1 MNFFEHQEQARRKT
15 SMLVG
20 LFVIAMAGLIAGTYV
35 LVMSLYLG
43 GLEQA
48 PQQRDALVNQL
59 GPDTFWRPDI
69 FAGVSLAVFL
79 VVGGGSLYK
88 TAQLSG
94 GGEPLALSLGG
105 RRLLNDSTDPVE
117 RKILNIVEEMALA
130 SGLPVPPVYMMENE
144 QGINAFAAGYQP
156 EDAVIG
162 VTRGCVEQLSRD
174 ELQGVIAHEFSHI
187 LNGDMRLNIRLIGIV
202 HGILIVGL
210 IGYYTLRIAAA
221 SGGRRSSN
229 NKGGGGLV
237 FLGLGLGLMAIG
249 FIGTL
254 IGNLIK
260 AAVSRQR
267 EFLADASAVQFTR
280 DPNGIAGALKKI
292 GGLNTGSKVTVAKA
306 AEASHMF
313 FAEGVSELFATHPP
327 LAKRIARID
336 MFWQAEMAA
345 DKREERIQET
355 RTAAFAPAGAAG
367 FAGSGAGAAPSGSVS
382 PESQTIDRTAPADE
396 TTPVATPTPEQA
408 VEAIGK
414 PTPQQIARSHELL
427 ESLPETL
434 REAAREPYGARGVI
448 YALLLDADFTSCQQQ
463 FERLAAEADPAVY
476 RSTIQLHKLI
486 VTLPRKSR
494 LPLVDI
500 CLGPLKDL
508 SPEQYERFRENIH
521 ALAAADNRL
530 SLFEW
535 TLQKVVLHV
544 LDPHFGRKRK
554 RKTNQRPA
562 PEDVSTV
569 LSALA
574 HAGSREEHAVQSAFE
589 RGVEATGLPPLELQ
603 SWDPTI
609 FDRLNHSLDALG
621 RLPGKSKSKLI
632 RGLAETASADG
643 TITPREIDLLRAIAT
658 TLDCPM
664 PLMV

>member
-1 MNFFEHQEQARRKT
+1 MNFFEHQDRARRKT
-15 SMLVG
+15 GMLVW
-20 LFVIAMAGLIAGTYV
+20 LFVIAVAGLIAGTYI
-35 LVMSLYLG
+35 LIMSLYLG

-48 PQQRDALVNQL
+48 SQQREMLIDQF
-59 GPDTFWRPDI
+59 GPDTFWRPDVLI
-69 FAGVSLAVFL
+69 AVAMAISL

-105 RRLLNDSTDPVE
+105 RRLLNDSGDPLE
-117 RKILNIVEEMALA
+117 RKILNVVEEMALA
-130 SGLPVPPVYMMENE
+130 AGLPVPPVFMMDRE
-144 QGINAFAAGYQP
+144 QGINAFAAGYQA

-162 VTRGCVEQLSRD
+162 VTRGCVLKLSRD

-202 HGILIVGL
+202 HGILLVGL

-229 NKGGGGLV
+229 DKGGGGLV

-313 FAEGVSELFATHPP
+313 FATGVAELFATHPP
-327 LAKRIARID
+327 LEKRIARID
-336 MFWQAEMAA
+336 MFWQAEMAT
-345 DKREERIQET
+345 DKREEGIQET
-355 RTAAFAPAGAAG
+355 RTSAFAPAGAAG
-367 FAGSGAGAAPSGSVS
+367 FAGSAAVPTPSSSVS
-382 PESQTIDRTAPADE
+382 PESNSMDRNVPVNKTAPLAA
-396 TTPVATPTPEQA
+396 PSPEQA

-434 REAAREPYGARGVI
+434 RKAAREPYGARGVI

-476 RSTIQLHKLI
+476 RSTIELHKLI
-486 VTLPRKSR
+486 ATLPRKSR

-574 HAGSREEHAVQSAFE
+574 HAGSREQDAVQSAFE

-603 SWDPTI
+603 PWDRTI
-609 FDRLNHSLDALG
+609 FNRLNHSLDALG

>member
-1 MNFFEHQEQARRKT
+1 MNFFEHQDRARRKT
-15 SMLVG
+15 GMLVW
-20 LFVIAMAGLIAGTYV
+20 LFVVAVVGLIAGTYV
-35 LVMSLYLG
+35 LIMSLYLG

-48 PQQRDALVNQL
+48 SQQREMLINQF

-69 FAGVSLAVFL
+69 LVGVALAVFL

-105 RRLLNDSTDPVE
+105 RRLLNDSSDPVE
-117 RKILNIVEEMALA
+117 RKVLNVVEEMALA
-130 SGLPVPPVYMMENE
+130 SGLPVPPVFMMDRE

-162 VTRGCVEQLSRD
+162 VTRGCVENLSRD

-202 HGILIVGL
+202 HGILLVGL

-229 NKGGGGLV
+229 DKGGGGLA

-313 FAEGVSELFATHPP
+313 FAAGVAELFATHPP
-327 LAKRIARID
+327 LEKRIARID
-336 MFWQAEMAA
+336 MFWQAEMAT
-345 DKREERIQET
+345 ERSEGGVPET
-355 RTAAFAPAGAAG
+355 RAAAFAPASAAG
-367 FAGSGAGAAPSGSVS
+367 FAGAAPAPPALPGSPPPHVEIQ
-382 PESQTIDRTAPADE
+382 PAPS
-396 TTPVATPTPEQA
+396 PEQA
-408 VEAIGK
+408 VESIGK

-434 REAAREPYGARGVI
+434 RKAAREPYGARGVI
-448 YALLLDADFTSCQQQ
+448 YALLLDADFTSCQRQ

-476 RSTIQLHKLI
+476 RTTIELHKLI
-486 VTLPRKSR
+486 GTLPRESR

-508 SPEQYERFRENIH
+508 SPEQYERFRENMH

-535 TLQKVVLHV
+535 TLQKVVSHV
-544 LDPHFGRKRK
+544 LDPHFGRQRK
-554 RKTNQRPA
+554 RRTSGRPA

-574 HAGSREEHAVQSAFE
+574 HAGSRDEDLIQSAFE

-603 SWDPTI
+603 PWDRTI
-609 FDRLNHSLDALG
+609 FNRLNHSLDALG
-621 RLPGKSKSKLI
+621 RLPGKSKVKLI

-643 TITPREIDLLRAIAT
+643 TITSQEINLLRAIAT

-664 PLMV
+664 PLIA